1 MRTGRWPTFAAVMV
15 VIALLVALGGVLG
28 DLPAEP
34 FKVKPLGE
42 LHEPPNLSIYTPNP
56 ESLAD
61 VAFIRG
67 APYITVGTR
76 LPVWPRGHAPLIGTI
91 TFIGIKGSAGP
102 VEVVVRL
109 PAGSTLA
116 LSNNPAPNNYGSER
130 DNGATIGPME
140 VVGNHPQWPVS
151 FTTMTDCETFFGV
164 LGFTIKSAELAYAQG
179 WGRQRLTIPY
189 HASFLGED
197 VVKVVDDGSLEPC
210 QQELESASLS
220 SQAPGVL
227 ALTTNERFQRVSEA
241 TAGSDQTRGIHA
253 WALPRGEADS
263 LVVEATIENTLV
275 RYVADLAP
283 DLLFLVIGVL
293 LGTISFRRGRRSRSR
308 EEP

>member
-1 MRTGRWPTFAAVMV
+1 MRTGRRPTFAAVMIL
-15 VIALLVALGGVLG
+15 IALLVALVGVLG
-28 DLPAEP
+28 DVPAEP
-34 FKVKPLGE
+34 FKVQPPGE
-42 LHEPPNLSIYTPNP
+42 LYEPPNLSIYTTNP

-61 VAFIRG
+61 VAFTSG

-91 TFIGIKGSAGP
+91 TFSGIKGSAGP

-109 PAGSTLA
+109 PEGSTLA
-116 LSNNPAPNNYGSER
+116 LSNNYESER
-130 DNGATIGPME
+130 GNEATITPMGLQ
-140 VVGNHPQWPVS
+140 GNHPHWRVS
-151 FTTMTDCETFFGV
+151 FTTPAPCQTFFGV
-164 LGFTIKSAELAYAQG
+164 LGFTIKSRELAYAQG

-189 HASFLGED
+189 HTSFMGKD
-197 VVKVVDDGSLEPC
+197 VVEVVDDGSSEPC
-210 QQELESASLS
+210 QQELESALQS

-227 ALTTNERFQRVSEA
+227 ALTTDERYQRVSEA

-283 DLLFLVIGVL
+283 DLLFLVIGAL
-293 LGTISFRRGRRSRSR
+293 LGTISFRLGRRSRSR

>member
-1 MRTGRWPTFAAVMV
+1 MRTGWRPTFAAVMV
-15 VIALLVALGGVLG
+15 LLALLVALVAVVG

-34 FKVKPLGE
+34 FKVQPPDE
-42 LHEPPNLSIYTPNP
+42 LYEPPNLSIYTTNP
-56 ESLAD
+56 GGLAD
-61 VAFIRG
+61 VAFTSG

-91 TFIGIKGSAGP
+91 TFDGVKGSAGP

-109 PAGSTLA
+109 PEGSTLA
-116 LSNNPAPNNYGSER
+116 LSNDYEGER

-140 VVGNHPQWPVS
+140 MMGNHPQWPVS
-151 FTTMTDCETFFGV
+151 FTTTEPCETFFGV
-164 LGFTIKSAELAYAQG
+164 VGFTIKSAELAYAQG

-189 HASFLGED
+189 HTSFFGED
-197 VVKVVDDGSLEPC
+197 IVKVVDDGSLEPC
-210 QQELESASLS
+210 QQESELASGS

-227 ALTTNERFQRVSEA
+227 ALTTNERYQRVSEA
-241 TAGSDQTRGIHA
+241 AAGSDQTRGIHA

-263 LVVEATIENTLV
+263 LVIEATIENTLV

-293 LGTISFRRGRRSRSR
+293 LGTISFRRGRRSRSG

>member
-1 MRTGRWPTFAAVMV
+1 MRTGQRPTFTVVMV

-34 FKVKPLGE
+34 FNEPLPGE
-42 LHEPPNLSIYTPNP
+42 LAEPPNLSIYAPNP
-56 ESLAD
+56 KDLAD
-61 VAFIRG
+61 VDFTNG

-76 LPVWPRGHAPLIGTI
+76 LPVWPRGHAPLTGTI
-91 TFIGIKGSAGP
+91 TFNGIKGSAGP
-102 VEVVVRL
+102 VEVVVDL
-109 PAGSTLA
+109 PTGSTLA
-116 LSNNPAPNNYGSER
+116 LSDDYESER
-130 DNGATIGPME
+130 SNDAIITPVLEPLGPASAE
-140 VVGNHPQWPVS
+140 WRVS
-151 FTTMTDCETFFGV
+151 FTTSEPCETFFGV
-164 LGFTIKSAELAYAQG
+164 VGFTITSPPLAYAQG

-189 HASFLGED
+189 YVSILDED
-197 VVKVVDDGSLEPC
+197 VIKADEDGSLEQC
-210 QQELESASLS
+210 QQESES

-227 ALTTNERFQRVSEA
+227 ALTANERYQRVSDV
-241 TAGSDQTRGIHA
+241 TASSDQTRGIHA

-293 LGTISFRRGRRSRSR
+293 LGTVSFRSGRRSRSG